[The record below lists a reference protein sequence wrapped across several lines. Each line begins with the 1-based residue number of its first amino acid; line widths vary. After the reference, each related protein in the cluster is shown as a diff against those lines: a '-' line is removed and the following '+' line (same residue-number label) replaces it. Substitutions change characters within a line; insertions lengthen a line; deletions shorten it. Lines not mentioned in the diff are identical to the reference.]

1 MTSFPLKIVTPD
13 GLIFDGEAEEL
24 VVRSTTGDVAVLA
37 KHTNFVTPLGMG
49 RAIIVSG
56 GIRRTAACIG
66 GMLSVVNGSVTLV
79 PTTFEWSDKIDL
91 ERADDWFLDP
101 RVPAGGQAGPE
112 LYARNDLDR
121 GHLVRRRDPVWGP
134 PAVAARAWTTR
145 IPSTLLLAALL
156 GVAAVVV
163 GLLVSWHAGTAAGAS
178 IACCAI
184 LAAGLS
190 ALLRNALRRLRLGLR
205 HDAPAAAIR

>member
-13 GLIFDGEAEEL
+13 GLIFDGGAEEL

-91 ERADDWFLDP
+91 ERADAAYQRANAILKNP
-101 RVPAGGQAGPE
+101 QASE
-112 LYARNDLDR
+112 NDLKLAEAKLR
-121 GHLVRRRDPVWGP
+121 RALVRKS
-134 PAVAARAWTTR
+134 VA
-145 IPSTLLLAALL
+145 S
-156 GVAAVVV
+156 
-163 GLLVSWHAGTAAGAS
+163 
-178 IACCAI
+178 
-184 LAAGLS
+184 
-190 ALLRNALRRLRLGLR
+190 NK
-205 HDAPAAAIR
+205 